1 MYYAC
6 NVPFR
11 FNDAGRV
18 ADPPAD
24 ETGENQVESGMSS
37 AVGSSPNLFFGSV
50 LIMDGSCLKGTT
62 A

>member
-24 ETGENQVESGMSS
+24 ETGESGMSS